1 MIIRR
6 KHNGNFTI
14 VPNAL
19 VDDKRLSI
27 EAKGLLAYLI
37 SRPNNWTV
45 RHSHL
50 HKELGIGRDKLQRI
64 LRELIRAG
72 YLERDDEQPR
82 DDDNQFAAYHYIC
95 RDVPISTA
103 PPPLSGFPLRGS
115 RQRKTR
121 NGNKNDS
128 SKTELNKTP
137 TYPPPSEQAET
148 LQVADDELPF
158 EVERTKSRSINGHSL
173 NRDGKGTIV
182 EGAEAIQHRIA
193 QLLGDGDV
201 ARGWLLLGQL
211 SDADRDELTAQGR
224 ADKLNDLTLTTMRI
238 KAGGEQ

>member
-14 VPNAL
+14 VPNTL

-95 RDVPISTA
+95 RDVPSSTA
-103 PPPLSGFPLRGS
+103 PPPLRGFPLRGS

-121 NGNKNDS
+121 NGNNTDS
-128 SKTELNKTP
+128 SKTESNNTP
-137 TYPPPSEQAET
+137 PTSPRELAEPS
-148 LQVADDELPF
+148 QVADDE
-158 EVERTKSRSINGHSL
+158 RAKSGSVKGYSL
-173 NRDGKGTIV
+173 NRDGKRTIV
-182 EGAEAIQHRIA
+182 DGAEVIQHRVA
-193 QLLGDGDV
+193 QLLGNGDV
-201 ARGWLLLGQL
+201 AKGWLIFGKL
-211 SDADRDELTAQGR
+211 SDGDRDGLTAQAR
-224 ADKLNDLTLTTMRI
+224 ADKLTDLTVTAMRI

>member
-1 MIIRR
+1 
-6 KHNGNFTI
+6 
-14 VPNAL
+14 
-19 VDDKRLSI
+19 
-27 EAKGLLAYLI
+27 
-37 SRPNNWTV
+37 
-45 RHSHL
+45 
-50 HKELGIGRDKLQRI
+50 
-64 LRELIRAG
+64 
-72 YLERDDEQPR
+72 
-82 DDDNQFAAYHYIC
+82 
-95 RDVPISTA
+95 
-103 PPPLSGFPLRGS
+103 LSGFPLRGS